1 MTDNVKSLS
10 TARALA
16 TGDNR
21 LWSPVDCLRDC
32 ISDIESGTRPAD
44 KLVILRINAGEATFD
59 VGYSSANIKASEM
72 LAALEC
78 LKVQIMQE
86 MGY

>member
-1 MTDNVKSLS
+1 MSDNVKSLS

-16 TGDNR
+16 SGDNR
-21 LWSPVDCLRDC
+21 LWTPVDCLRDC

-44 KLVILRINAGEATFD
+44 KLVIMRIVVDDNRFD

-72 LAALEC
+72 VAAIEC
-78 LKVQIMQE
+78 LKLQIMQE